1 MNSVIVR
8 LEDVYFAYPN
18 AERDA
23 LQAINLEIY
32 QGEWLAIIGP
42 NGSGK
47 STLAKTINGLLVP
60 YQGKVYYKDQ
70 LLSAETVWDIR
81 SHIGMVFQ
89 NPDNQFVGATVED
102 DVAFGLENNG
112 VPREEMV
119 LRLNQ
124 ALEQVRMQD
133 FKKKEPAR
141 LSGGQKQRV
150 AIASVIA
157 LRPDVIILDES
168 TSMLDPLGRIEII
181 QLVKEIKEKYN
192 LTVISITHDIDEA
205 SLADRIL
212 VLEQGKFVRVD
223 SPENIFPMGRDLIKM
238 GLDIPFV
245 EKLRL
250 AMKERGVDVPDHYM
264 EEEELLTWLSQSYL
278 KK

>member
-60 YQGKVYYKDQ
+60 YQGQVYYKDQ

-168 TSMLDPLGRIEII
+168 TSMLDPLGRLEII

-250 AMKERGVDVPDHYM
+250 ALKERGVDVPDHYM

>member
-1 MNSVIVR
+1 MKSVIVR

-60 YQGKVYYKDQ
+60 YQGQVYYKDQ
-70 LLSAETVWDIR
+70 LLNADTVWDIR

-168 TSMLDPLGRIEII
+168 TSMLDPLGRLEII

-250 AMKERGVDVPDHYM
+250 ALIDRGVDVPDHYM

>member
-8 LEDVYFAYPN
+8 IEDVYFAYPN

-60 YQGKVYYKDQ
+60 YQGQVYYKDQ

-168 TSMLDPLGRIEII
+168 TSMLDPLGRLEII

-250 AMKERGVDVPDHYM
+250 ALKERGVDVPDHYM